1 MKKLDELS
9 NEDIKSIEAIV
20 ICSFTAVH
28 KEQVEWGLKHK
39 KAIFCEKPMA
49 STYEDSLE
57 IYKMS

>member
-49 STYEDSLE
+49 STYEDSL
-57 IYKMS
+57 